1 MFIHCIS
8 KMTSKVFEATQS
20 KRNTSDFDRHGRCE
34 ARRTL
39 IPAIKRNLSD
49 RRDDRA
55 WLWLRMISRRERERE
70 ERETKERTTRNRCI
84 NVTSNARQSTRPS
97 TDVISLVD
105 TPRQIITGAS
115 HGSLAYP
122 LTLTLRSATP
132 FNHIELFFRVGKFAL
147 SFFNATCL

>member
-20 KRNTSDFDRHGRCE
+20 KRNTSDFDRHVRCE

-55 WLWLRMISRRERERE
+55 WLWLRMISWRERKEK
-70 ERETKERTTRNRCI
+70 ETKERTTRNRCI
-84 NVTSNARQSTRPS
+84 NVTSNATRQSTRPS

-132 FNHIELFFRVGKFAL
+132 FNHIELFFHVGKFTL
-147 SFFNATCL
+147 SFFNATFL